1 MYIGALAVA
10 GMALA
15 YAGTV
20 TTPFADVDGPGVR
33 RDGDRGAVLH
43 EPEDP
48 TEVTVDPG
56 PGWHLANPNDAT
68 VTHHVG
74 ETNEVNLVADNL
86 EGTATIIITDD
97 WTHTCDPTNWEE
109 HVQAPTLVVDGASH
123 RLFLYAD
130 PEIGVFLETNFTA
143 RAGEDGKHIV
153 YTKYEPCRHPDCR
166 ARVQMLKE
174 EEEPVPAPDKVKGTI
189 TATAPVL
196 PGAPERPEG
205 IYLLAGAH
213 ELTYSAPFS
222 LDCVADLCKGGAVT
236 NVTWDVCK
244 LSVTNTPY
252 LGLDLTDAGKLTNA
266 TGFAEAVIEAR
277 PANTTASYQWE
288 FISPRHGVIASQD
301 DEKGTARLESAR
313 PAEPSDTYQGDY
325 VRCAATLTE
334 TNPPDGHNPCVASA
348 EATSPITVVRVDV
361 VMEGVDEEDEEKV
374 GAMLYYI
381 PDVADSEEHVWTE
394 EGTNELK
401 KIRFVCEPNDDQMTN
416 HVVSIS
422 APEDFLF
429 EKTLDNYLLAKATYT
444 VGELMKK
451 EFYVHAHR
459 RSEKY
464 QGDEIEAVH
473 LLSGAKD
480 KVKLTVFGR
489 PLLVPD
495 YDRNGN
501 IDETDDARSQDGKT
515 VFRFW
520 INNDD
525 DSDDADGRFND
536 VNLNVPEGGANQQA
550 KKVSG
555 YCDLEDFT
563 PVKMSFPKAQ
573 IFPDGT
579 PDELQKSVK
588 WRLKSS
594 CTGVVWTELGRGNA
608 NDFLKSAYDNFGP
621 SLNDHSYKA
630 GITRLSEA
638 KNGAEIPS
646 KVYSRMAE
654 KGFEGIFLMEG
665 LAEGSDIC
673 IEAVVESKGKESVC
687 LTRGSFLMKIDYIEA
702 MYRWM
707 DLREWLGKSKAA
719 PRNTQWEE
727 EPTNGPDSN
736 CNGLP
741 RGNRHWVFAHG
752 FNVNVSEAR
761 GWASTVFKRLWQ
773 TGDNSRFTFANWA
786 GDNGQFKA
794 FRQYWSIDYYQ
805 NSENAFNTAPHFAER
820 CNALNKRMS
829 GGAEVHLIGHSLGN
843 VLISEAIVA
852 HGLKYAR
859 YYMVNA
865 AASKQ
870 AYNENEVES
879 NLLVDPAWRAFEKRE
894 YWAWGWYKLF
904 DAEDFRSTLHWP
916 GRYASITNNYNVYS
930 SSDDRLKNLEVSD
943 DKTLLLSSV
952 WVLQERMKGTWKAT
966 AANWVDKINPWV
978 PSTAGIVCEGGWG
991 FNKGVYPQYYDGG
1004 VLTRAAELS
1013 REQVIVNPLFT
1024 PFKNHDTKLN
1034 MLDPFENKPGDD
1046 YQRRLR
1052 ASLLSDAIPATV
1064 YAAGANRLASA
1075 SGNYNLEEAIPKKQN
1090 KIVWARINNQW
1101 LHSDIKNI
1109 CYILTRKFYEDLNKG
1124 EMAK

>member
-1 MYIGALAVA
+1 MKREHSYIIGALALA
-10 GMALA
+10 GAILLA
-15 YAGTV
+15 EADTV
-20 TTPFADVDGPGVR
+20 KNGFVEVVGEGAR
-33 RDGDRGAVLH
+33 ANGDRDVVLH

-48 TEVTVDPG
+48 SEVKVSTQAGWRFTDPRN
-56 PGWHLANPNDAT
+56 AAFQ
-68 VTHHVG
+68 HHVG
-74 ETNEVNLVADNL
+74 ATDLIHLVNESK
-86 EGTATIIITDD
+86 ESEATIKITDD
-97 WTHTCDPTNWEE
+97 WEHTCEKTNWEG
-109 HVQAPTLVVDGASH
+109 HVSAPKLVVGGADH
-123 RLFLYAD
+123 ALILLKPD
-130 PEIGVFLETNFTA
+130 EVGVFLETNCTA
-143 RAGEDGKHIV
+143 SAGEDGIHNVWTECK
-153 YTKYEPCRHPDCR
+153 PCRHPDCR
-166 ARVQMLKE
+166 GRNPLKWVE
-174 EEEPVPAPDKVKGTI
+174 EKKIHAPDQVEGTVRASGRI
-189 TATAPVL
+189 FVDPD
-196 PGAPERPEG
+196 RDEG
-205 IYLLAGAH
+205 YYLLEGPH
-213 ELTYSAPFS
+213 ELSYVASFD
-222 LDCVADLCKGGAVT
+222 LEECEEHQCVGGAVT
-236 NVTWDVCK
+236 NTTWDVCR

-252 LGLDLTDAGKLTNA
+252 LGIDLTDEGKKTNA
-266 TGFAEAVIEAR
+266 VGFAEARYGYR
-277 PANTTASYQWE
+277 PKNTTATYYWE
-288 FISPRHGVIASQD
+288 FWDPLRGVISFQD
-301 DEKGTARLESAR
+301 DEMGTAEMETKYTSV
-313 PAEPSDTYQGDY
+313 PSSKYQGDQ
-325 VRCAATLTE
+325 VICHATLTE

-348 EATSPITVVRVDV
+348 DVTSPVTVVKVDV
-361 VMEGVDEEDEEKV
+361 VMDDVDEDKEETE

-381 PDVADSEEHVWTE
+381 PDTENGEWTE
-394 EGTNELK
+394 EGTNELR
-401 KIRFVCEPNDDQMTN
+401 KIRFVCEPDDGEMLKHEIAVT
-416 HVVSIS
+416 
-422 APEDFLF
+422 APEGLLF
-429 EKTLDNYLLAKATYT
+429 EKVGKEYQPAKESYT
-444 VGELMKK
+444 VEELKKK
-451 EFYVHAHR
+451 EFRVHGHR

-464 QGDEIEAVH
+464 LGDEIEAVH
-473 LLSGAKD
+473 VLSGAKD
-480 KVKLTVFGR
+480 KVKLTIFGR

-525 DSDDADGRFND
+525 DSDSHDGLFND
-536 VNLNVPEGGANQQA
+536 VNLNVPEGGANERA
-550 KKVSG
+550 KNVSG
-555 YCDLEDFT
+555 YSDLEDFT

-579 PDELQKSVK
+579 PDELKNSVK
-588 WRLKSS
+588 WKLKSS

-630 GITRLSEA
+630 GITRLADA
-638 KNGAEIPS
+638 KDGVEIPK
-646 KVYSRMAE
+646 KVLSRLTE
-654 KGFEGIFLMEG
+654 KGFEGIVLMEG

-707 DLREWLGKSKAA
+707 DLRESLGKSKAA

-727 EPTNGPDSN
+727 EPINGPDSN

-786 GDNGQFKA
+786 GDNGQFKVI
-794 FRQYWSIDYYQ
+794 RQYWSIDYYQ

-852 HGLKYAR
+852 HGLNYAR

-865 AASKQ
+865 AVSKQ
-870 AYNENEVES
+870 AYNAQEQES

-894 YWAWGWYKLF
+894 YWAWGWHKLF
-904 DAEDFRSTLHWP
+904 GPGDFRTTLHWP

-930 SSDDRLKNLEVSD
+930 PSDDRLKNLEVSD
-943 DKTLLLSSV
+943 DKTLSLSSV
-952 WVLQERMKGTWKAT
+952 WVLQERMKGTWKAIT
-966 AANWVDKINPWV
+966 ANWVDKINPLV

-991 FNKGVYPQYYDGG
+991 FNGDVYPQYYDGG
-1004 VLTRAAELS
+1004 VLTRAAELT

-1034 MLDPFENKPGDD
+1034 MLDLFENKPGDD

-1064 YAAGANRLASA
+1064 YAAGANELA
-1075 SGNYNLEEAIPKKQN
+1075 GRDNFNLEKIARAN
-1090 KIVWARINNQW
+1090 KNWPRADPFW
-1101 LHSDIKNI
+1101 LHSDIKNV
-1109 CYILTRKFYEDLNKG
+1109 CYLFTRSVYEYL
-1124 EMAK
+1124 AK